1 MSDENNALLLKLLCV
16 VEKGERGYKRA
27 QNDDATTRKP
37 RRLNATKDAWVDA
50 EERKRER
57 ERSSKCSFIIC
68 TGVNSGV

>member
-50 EERKRER
+50 EERKRE
-57 ERSSKCSFIIC
+57 
-68 TGVNSGV
+68 

>member
-27 QNDDATTRKP
+27 QNDDATTRKS

-50 EERKRER
+50 EERKRE
-57 ERSSKCSFIIC
+57 
-68 TGVNSGV
+68 